1 MESGVCDSDRVP
13 CPLDDLDSDLAV
25 ALRAALAGASVGLS
39 FFEHVASLDQGQKA
53 DGSIVTEADLA
64 VENEVRDVLAT
75 ARPTDAFIGEET
87 GSSGRSGRRWILDGI
102 DGTLVF
108 VLGDDRW
115 QSLIALEV
123 DGVVQVGVAI
133 VPSQAEVWFAQRGH
147 GAFRQS
153 FDDVGLVGE
162 ASRLSTSGCTE
173 LDGCSAGF
181 LPPLHMVPRETFAE
195 IAPLLDRTHTADW
208 SAHAALLVASG
219 ELDAAGQIGGKVWDY
234 APLGL
239 IVQEANGAFSA
250 ANGGSHPVEGAAL
263 FAASDQLLAAA
274 RSAIIEA

>member
-1 MESGVCDSDRVP
+1 MESGLCDSDQVTHR
-13 CPLDDLDSDLAV
+13 LDDPDSDLAV
-25 ALRAALAGASVGLS
+25 ALRAALAGATVGLS
-39 FFEHVASLDQGQKA
+39 YFDHVASLDQDRKA

-64 VENEVRDVLAT
+64 VETAVRDVLTT

-87 GSSGRSGRRWILDGI
+87 GVAGRSSRRWILDGI

-133 VPSQAEVWFAQRGH
+133 VPSQSEVWFAQRGE

-153 FDDVGLVGE
+153 FDETGLVGE
-162 ASRLSTSGCTE
+162 ATRLSTSARTE
-173 LDGCSAGF
+173 LDGSSAGF
-181 LPPLHMVPRETFAE
+181 LPPPHMVPRETFAE
-195 IAPLLDRTHTADW
+195 IAPLLDRTSPTEW

-219 ELDAAGQIGGKVWDY
+219 ELDAAGQVGGKVWDY

-239 IVQEANGAFSA
+239 IVEEANGAFSA
-250 ANGGSHPVEGAAL
+250 ANGSGHPVEGAAL
-263 FAASDQLLAAA
+263 FAASDQLLTAA
-274 RSAIIEA
+274 RSAIGEP